1 MANNAIEYQ
10 RLLSKYESVFNDGL
24 MISGLSLDDS
34 ATLGKLIKAMQKALD
49 TGEPMPSP
57 KVMWGIPDD
66 ADT

>member
-1 MANNAIEYQ
+1 MGNEFVIFEEL
-10 RLLSKYESVFNDGL
+10 REKYETAFGL
-24 MISGLSLDDS
+24 GIMLSGLSLNNPR
-34 ATLGKLIKAMQKALD
+34 TITKLNKAMQKALD

>member
-49 TGEPMPSP
+49 TGEPIPHYGA
-57 KVMWGIPDD
+57 MWDIPDG